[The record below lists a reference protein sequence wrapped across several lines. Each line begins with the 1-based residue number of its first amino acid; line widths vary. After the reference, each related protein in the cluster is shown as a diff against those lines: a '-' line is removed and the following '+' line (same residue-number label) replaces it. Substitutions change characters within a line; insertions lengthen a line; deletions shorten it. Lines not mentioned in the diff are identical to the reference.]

1 VSYLAYTKIRLSHL
15 RQIIREAVAAKLG
28 TMPDDASRSLLSK
41 IARTRPLP
49 DAALKP
55 AEKQIVTG
63 LKDAG
68 LVSWDLG
75 SMGWTVTQADLDAL
89 GRW

>member
-1 VSYLAYTKIRLSHL
+1 MKISLTQL
-15 RQIIREAVAAKLG
+15 RQLIREAVIAEIG
-28 TMPDDASRSLLSK
+28 VMPDDASMSLLSK

-49 DAALKP
+49 DSALKP
-55 AEKQIVTG
+55 AERQLVMG
-63 LKDAG
+63 LKDSG

-75 SMGWTVTQADLDAL
+75 SKGWTVTRDGLDTL

>member
-1 VSYLAYTKIRLSHL
+1 MKIRLSHL
-15 RQIIREAVAAKLG
+15 KEFIREAVIAEIG
-28 TMPDDASRSLLSK
+28 NMPDDSSMSLLSK

-49 DAALKP
+49 DVALKP
-55 AEKQIVTG
+55 AEKQLVSG
-63 LKDAG
+63 LKDMG

-75 SMGWTVTQADLDAL
+75 SKGWTVTQAGLDTL